1 MNFLDLE
8 DRVKAPFTPQ
18 WVAQNAQEI
27 TAAVEDYLLWGDDP
41 EEQQKTLTNL
51 GWSVKW
57 KNEKS
62 APAFLALLMP
72 FLSAENR
79 ELEMVCVIEKV
90 SETSV
95 HDEPDAEYFKQARE
109 FCQQWVEHIP
119 LENQL
124 VVFKNLLGYPFAA
137 PADSAMEGVLE
148 TLCKTINWKQY
159 EEWTENQVVSGW
171 DLPSQMV
178 QHTEHHYANGRF
190 LTKIAQLHPQIV
202 FDALLFVVA
211 LQQQGGYIPEASRLE
226 MFNNRLLEHLP
237 QEWFADLF
245 DVYTSTNHSR
255 ENRCAVPL
263 DIPTALAR
271 WNLLQHL
278 QDTPSTTQASKKI

>member
-79 ELEMVCVIEKV
+79 ESEIVCIIEKV

-95 HDEPDAEYFKQARE
+95 HDERDAQYFKQAQQ

-124 VVFKNLLGYPFAA
+124 VVLKNLLGYPFTA
-137 PADSAMEGVLE
+137 PADSAMEGVLK

-190 LTKIAQLHPQIV
+190 LKQIAQLHPQMV

-211 LQQQGGYIPEASRLE
+211 LQQQGGYVPEASRLE

-237 QEWFADLF
+237 PEWFGDLF

-255 ENRCAVPL
+255 ESRSAVPL
-263 DIPTALAR
+263 EIPTALAR

-278 QDTPSTTQASKKI
+278 QDTPSPAQKNKKI